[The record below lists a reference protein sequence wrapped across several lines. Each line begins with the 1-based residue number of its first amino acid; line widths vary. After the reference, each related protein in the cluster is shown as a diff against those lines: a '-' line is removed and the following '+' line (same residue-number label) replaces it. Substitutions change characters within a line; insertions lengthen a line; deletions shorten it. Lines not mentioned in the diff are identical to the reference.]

1 MDSEE
6 MDFKA
11 LVIAARAR
19 KTEGLTA
26 PNAIPTE
33 YKGVKFRSRLE
44 AKWAIFF
51 DTLGIEWEYEPQ
63 GYEIGTGYDAH
74 WPRYL
79 FSDGETMPFETRE
92 SAELHIKLAKEIVD
106 KDITI
111 LDVSKPLGSLDPS
124 LEWYL
129 PDFWLPG
136 LEVWAEVKGQ
146 FGWEEFRT
154 VVRATDGF
162 SIRLPRMEKEELKD
176 PRNKVAGIVYLGN
189 IPNPERNRKTGSH
202 VLFRNSK
209 GTTPYSVQFKFNAE
223 NDRVELVEVDD
234 FDNDLGWSSFDVYNC
249 FKESDTSGNYGEDI
263 ETLSKAVVRGLP
275 RKPRPEPFFGRRGW
289 GGLPSYVG
297 KPLEKEKTS
306 KEKFAEEVLKAGWD
320 TARNYQF
327 K

>member
-1 MDSEE
+1 VDSEE

-79 FSDGETMPFETRE
+79 FSDGETLPFQTRE

-111 LDVSKPLGSLDPS
+111 LDVSEPLGSLDPN

-146 FGWEEFRT
+146 FGWEELRT
-154 VVRATDGF
+154 AVRATDGF
-162 SIRLPRMEKEELKD
+162 SKTLPNVGLKDLRD
-176 PRNKVAGIVYLGN
+176 PRNTVAGLLYLGN
-189 IPNPERNRKTGSH
+189 IPNPERPATGSH
-202 VLFRNSK
+202 VIFRNHK
-209 GTTPYSVQFKFNAE
+209 GTEPHTVKFVFNPV
-223 NDRVELVEVDD
+223 NNRVELKEEKGGPIRYW
-234 FDNDLGWSSFDVYNC
+234 FSFDVYNC
-249 FKESDTSGNYGEDI
+249 HNEQSTISNYGEIIPRLKKDI
-263 ETLSKAVVRGLP
+263 VNGVPRQEKTEQEKNREKWKFLGMPDVTRAVVMQ
-275 RKPRPEPFFGRRGW
+275 
-289 GGLPSYVG
+289 
-297 KPLEKEKTS
+297 KT
-306 KEKFAEEVLKAGWD
+306 EEEMFAEDVIKAGWAA
-320 TARNYQF
+320 ARNYQF